1 MKEYVVEIPGLVPE
15 TVTVALKEDLTISE
29 DIAREVNVTPAQF
42 GYYAVLAEKA
52 QGRYNNLKLS
62 YDIWKSETEAALIE
76 ENGGP
81 FKTIKEMDRL
91 LFTKPK
97 WRAYRVKLNKFEE
110 EAKILKQVAK
120 AFEIKK
126 DLLQTKSSNRRSE
139 MNGKMG
145 A

>member
-81 FKTIKEMDRL
+81 FKTIKEMD
-91 LFTKPK
+91 
-97 WRAYRVKLNKFEE
+97 
-110 EAKILKQVAK
+110 
-120 AFEIKK
+120 
-126 DLLQTKSSNRRSE
+126 
-139 MNGKMG
+139 
-145 A
+145 